1 MNQFLLIVIWIF
13 IMWGV
18 TTQVNVRRKENV
30 CGENRSNLLP
40 IFAVLVFMP
49 IIIWASLRQNFEDT
63 EVYRQAFEEMP
74 SVLSGMGTYLNTIE
88 KDLGF
93 SVISVVIKCAIGN
106 NSIIY
111 FFVIAFIQG
120 GCLIYVYRKYSINY
134 MLSVLLFVLSTDYI
148 SWMFN
153 GIRQFLVVAVWFV
166 CIGLLLK
173 KKYIPLIIIVLILS
187 TIHGSALLLLPMIF
201 IAQGKAWN
209 KKTILFIICVL
220 AAITFVDSF
229 TTLLDDMLM
238 STQYEDILS
247 TDVWQSD
254 DGTNI
259 IRVLVYAVP
268 TIIALIGRKQVAAT
282 DNPIINLSVNMSL
295 ISTGI
300 YIVSM
305 FTSGIF
311 IGRLPIYFS
320 LYNYILLPWEL
331 ENIFTARSKKLLY
344 FFMIG
349 AYLVFYYYQL
359 KYAWGIWD
367 SGIQIS

>member
-1 MNQFLLIVIWIF
+1 MNQFLLILLWMLV
-13 IMWGV
+13 MWGV
-18 TTQVNVRRKENV
+18 TLRVKLYRREIV
-30 CGENRSNLLP
+30 CGQKKYNLFP
-40 IFAVLVFMP
+40 AYAVIVFIP

-74 SVLSGMGTYLNTIE
+74 SVLSGMGAYLATIE
-88 KDLGF
+88 KDIGF
-93 SVISVVIKCAIGN
+93 SVISIFVKCVMGN

-111 FFVIAFIQG
+111 FFVIALIQG

-134 MLSVLLFVLSTDYI
+134 MLSILLFLLSTDYI

-153 GIRQFLVVAVWFV
+153 GIRQFLVVAIWFA

-201 IAQGKAWN
+201 IVQGKAWN

-220 AAITFVDSF
+220 TAIIFVDSF

-247 TDVWQSD
+247 TDVWQTD
-254 DGTNI
+254 DGTNV

-268 TIIALIGRKQVAAT
+268 TIIALIRRRQIAAV
-282 DNPIINLSVNMSL
+282 DDPVINLSVNMSL

-320 LYNYILLPWEL
+320 LYNYILLPWEI
-331 ENIFTARSKKLLY
+331 ENLFTERSKKILY

-349 AYLVFYYYQL
+349 AYLAFYYYQL
-359 KYAWGIWD
+359 NYAWGIWNG
-367 SGIQIS
+367 GIQIS